1 MLSIGALASASQG
14 ASYYERDGYYAKD
27 DPEHREA
34 SAWAGKGAEELGLKG
49 PVDPDTFRA
58 VLEGRVP
65 DGSGRQLG
73 RRGRDGEILHRPG
86 RDLTFSAPKSVS
98 IAALVGGDDRIVE
111 THDRAVA
118 ATLAWVERNAAETRM
133 KDPET
138 GKMARVGN
146 QKIVAALFGHDTSRN
161 LDPQLHTHAVLANMV
176 RGEDG
181 KWRSM
186 ANEGLYAKQKL
197 IGMLYRNELAAGLA
211 KLGYAIEKTHADGR
225 FEIAGIPR
233 EAIETFSTRRAEIEA
248 AMAER
253 GLGASADN
261 PRMAERAALMTRAAK
276 RDIDRGELRGVWR
289 NQAADLGLDARALVA
304 EAVEKSPVPLREA
317 SAEPSAGPDRER
329 DPAAEPAPLP
339 GMEVS
344 QAFPESGGA
353 SPGSVGSAKT
363 ADAMRQADL
372 PLDGPAQ
379 APGRELP
386 SEAEPPSPAAEAVAW
401 ALAHLSEREAV
412 FPRSDLFAAA
422 LAHAP
427 GAIAISGAGREVAA
441 LEKAGSLHAVN
452 IPGAEDSLATDR
464 SVAEERE
471 TVASMQAGQGRGR
484 AVMRG
489 WQVQGRLS
497 RGPLTAGQKDAV
509 KTILS
514 AKDRTV
520 GVQGYAGTG
529 KTTMLNRARTLAE
542 KKGWRMTGLAPSA
555 SAAETL
561 ASEAGI
567 ETETLQRFLARNA
580 GVAEGRLTKKGAREM
595 RAAFAKTILV
605 VDEGSLAST
614 VQARDLLRI
623 ANELRIPRVVL
634 VGDARQ
640 LDAVDAG
647 KPFAQLQA
655 AGMKTAV
662 MDEIMRQRDPALK
675 EAVEASLKGDVGRAF
690 EKLGSNVAEVKP
702 DNIAGAVAARWLR
715 LSQDE
720 RENTGVM
727 APSHELRQQINGH
740 IRERL
745 AREGRIHGPAMESE
759 RLVSKGYTG
768 AEKALADNYG
778 PGDVVAFHR
787 PYRRIGVEKG
797 DERTVIGVDYKSR
810 EVLLDDGR
818 GGSVA
823 WKPQQIGGR
832 RGGSEVYHV
841 EEIELRAGDR
851 IRWTRND
858 AGLGLVNSR
867 TAEVMKVANG
877 RVTFRLEDGKT
888 LELGANDPQLRH
900 LDHAWAS
907 TVHAFQGR
915 TVDNVIA
922 AMEARHPHLTTQKS
936 FYVEIS
942 RARDR
947 AELVTDDAKALREQL
962 EAVTGERIAALEAI
976 GEMAREEPARAPGT
990 APAEGPQRERQPESS
1005 AGREK
1010 DRSAAAGKDRE
1021 RALPE
1026 GPSRPQRGAGDG
1038 IGKGRQAEKSPAKTP
1053 EPPSRGRGKGE
1064 MDLGL

>member
-1 MLSIGALASASQG
+1 MLSIGALSSAAQG

-34 SAWAGKGAEELGLKG
+34 SGWAGRGAEELGLTG
-49 PVDPDTFRA
+49 PVDPGTFRA
-58 VLEGRVP
+58 VLEGKVP
-65 DGSGRQLG
+65 DGSGTELG
-73 RRGRDGEILHRPG
+73 RRGKDGEIIHRPG

-98 IAALVGGDDRIVE
+98 LAALIGGDRRIVE
-111 THDRAVA
+111 AHDKAVA
-118 ATLAWVERNAAETRM
+118 ATLAWIEKNAAETRM

-138 GKMARVGN
+138 GRMARIGG
-146 QKIVAALFGHDTSRN
+146 QKIVAATFRHDTSRN

-176 RGEDG
+176 KGEDG

-186 ANEGLYAKQKL
+186 ANEGLYAQQKL
-197 IGMLYRNELAAGLA
+197 IGMLYRNELAAGLG
-211 KLGYAIEKTHADGR
+211 KLGYDIEKTHADGR
-225 FEIAGIPR
+225 FEIAGVSR
-233 EAIETFSTRRAEIEA
+233 EVVEAFSSRRAEIEA

-253 GLGASADN
+253 GLGSSGDN
-261 PRMAERAALMTRAAK
+261 PRIAERAALMTRAKK
-276 RDIDRGELRGVWR
+276 RDVDRDELRGVWQR
-289 NQAADLGLDARALVA
+289 QAADLGFDARALAA
-304 EAVEKSPVPLREA
+304 EAVEKAAAPEREA
-317 SAEPSAGPDRER
+317 AV
-329 DPAAEPAPLP
+329 EPAL
-339 GMEVS
+339 G
-344 QAFPESGGA
+344 
-353 SPGSVGSAKT
+353 
-363 ADAMRQADL
+363 
-372 PLDGPAQ
+372 
-379 APGRELP
+379 PGREAGSGAQLQADIGDAQRP
-386 SEAEPPSPAAEAVAW
+386 AAGVMPGPPGERAAAGSHGGVPGRESGVDIASASPAADAVAW
-401 ALAHLSEREAV
+401 AMAHLSEREAV
-412 FPRSDLFAAA
+412 FARTDLLAAA

-427 GAIAISGAGREVAA
+427 GAVAIGDVEREVAA
-441 LEKAGSLHAVN
+441 LEKAGTLHAVDL
-452 IPGAEDSLATDR
+452 PGAEDSLTTDR
-464 SVAEERE
+464 TVGEERE
-471 TVASMQAGQGRGR
+471 AVALWRGGQGRGR
-484 AVMRG
+484 APMRG
-489 WQVQGRLS
+489 WQVQAHLNK
-497 RGPLTAGQKDAV
+497 GPLTVGQKDAV
-509 KTILS
+509 RLILS

-542 KKGWRMTGLAPSA
+542 KNGWRMAGLAPSA
-555 SAAETL
+555 SAVQTL

-567 ETETLQRFLARNA
+567 ESETLQRFLARNA
-580 GVAEGRLTKKGAREM
+580 GVAEGRLTRKGAREM

-623 ANELRIPRVVL
+623 GNALRIPRVVL
-634 VGDARQ
+634 VGDAKQ

-655 AGMKTAV
+655 AGMQTAT
-662 MDEIMRQRDPALK
+662 MDEIMRQRDPVLK
-675 EAVEASLKGDVGRAF
+675 EAVEASLKGDIERAF

-715 LSQDE
+715 LDAE
-720 RENTGVM
+720 ARANTGVM
-727 APSHELRQQINGH
+727 APSHELRQAINGH

-759 RLVSKGYTG
+759 RLVSMGYTR
-768 AEKALADNYG
+768 AEKALAANYG
-778 PGDVVAFHR
+778 RGDVVAFHR
-787 PYRRIGVEKG
+787 PYKRIGVEKG
-797 DERTVIGVDYKSR
+797 DERRVTGVDRKAR
-810 EVLLDDGR
+810 AVLLEDGK

-823 WKPQQIGGR
+823 WKPEEIGGR
-832 RGGSEVYHV
+832 KGGSEVYRA

-867 TAEVMKVANG
+867 TAEVLRVANG

-888 LELGANDPQLRH
+888 LELGKGDPQLRH

-947 AELVTDDAKALREQL
+947 AELVTDDAAELRAQL
-962 EAVTGERIAALEAI
+962 QAVTGERIAALEGI
-976 GEMAREEPARAPGT
+976 GEMKREGPDKAVEAARTPESRFERGPGEAPG
-990 APAEGPQRERQPESS
+990 R
-1005 AGREK
+1005 
-1010 DRSAAAGKDRE
+1010 DRDS
-1021 RALPE
+1021 
-1026 GPSRPQRGAGDG
+1026 
-1038 IGKGRQAEKSPAKTP
+1038 AKTP
-1053 EPPSRGRGKGE
+1053 AKEPELPALDRGKGG